1 MASTSEETAQ
11 PSEQARQYLVR
22 SNLCFAKNNNKV
34 QMVEHNDPSNKRGYT
49 FLGFC
54 KDNIWTAKKCK
65 AVYEHL
71 DDEGY
76 NWYALLHNR
85 VNERPY
91 LGKRVSEVDKYDTQ
105 VDKYDIPPPRL
116 ITKQVDNK
124 GKQPEYQT
132 DYDSDSTN

>member
-1 MASTSEETAQ
+1 MHQPSYCSVVFRVLGDFGDARQAVGWRKMKISTDRNTSTSEETAQ

-76 NWYALLHNR
+76 N
-85 VNERPY
+85 
-91 LGKRVSEVDKYDTQ
+91 
-105 VDKYDIPPPRL
+105 
-116 ITKQVDNK
+116 
-124 GKQPEYQT
+124 
-132 DYDSDSTN
+132 